1 MSLETDLSAMA
12 RVIREHPSYVAV
24 TGGVRDRAVLECTG
38 RYCGLR
44 VYDEHDD
51 DWVPDEI
58 HAAHVALE
66 LVKAGIGPLPKG
78 LSVEYGSQWMTL
90 NGPSDVQS
98 DGPVPK
104 ESWYDPSTHKRLV
117 TPWEYI

>member
-1 MSLETDLSAMA
+1 MSLETDLSVMA
-12 RVIREHPSYVAV
+12 RIIREHPSYVLSI
-24 TGGVRDRAVLECTG
+24 GGARGRSALRCTG
-38 RYCGLR
+38 PSCGLY

-58 HAAHVALE
+58 HASHVAFE
-66 LVKAGIGPLPKG
+66 LVKAGIGPIPKG

-90 NGPSDVQS
+90 IGPSDVQS

-117 TPWEYI
+117 TPWEYV